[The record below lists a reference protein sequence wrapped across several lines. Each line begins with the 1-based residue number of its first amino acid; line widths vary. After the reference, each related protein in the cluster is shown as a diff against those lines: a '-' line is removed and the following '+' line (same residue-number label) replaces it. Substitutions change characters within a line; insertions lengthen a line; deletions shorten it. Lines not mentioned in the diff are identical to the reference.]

1 MCRQEIIDSFMDYMD
16 FNKIHNTM
24 KALNWS
30 WVGTN
35 GVPEVWEI
43 RQCFRQLFN
52 EFIDRRLSAIQSGGF
67 HIWREGGIIK
77 AAFEVES
84 WEVDLTE
91 E

>member
-1 MCRQEIIDSFMDYMD
+1 MNKQEIIDSFMDYMD

-24 KALNWS
+24 EALNWS
-30 WVGTN
+30 WVNTN

-43 RQCFRQLFN
+43 RQFFRQLLN
-52 EFIDRRLSAIQSGGF
+52 EFIDRHLSAIQSGGF
-67 HIWREGGIIK
+67 CIWKEDDVIR